1 VTFRKQVAYYQRIQS
16 GMQNYCRAPLR
27 ADWKSYIRQVL
38 ECREAVWL
46 DTLEKTIF
54 SQPSHPYRVMFEF
67 AGCSYQDLVQSV
79 RQRGIEATLKQLHA
93 AGIYLDHDEFKGI
106 KTILRSGKV
115 IPPTPVGFANPL
127 VTGWF
132 RGSSGGSRSAGTMT
146 CTGTEQLLHLTGYA
160 VLNAEEFG
168 LDGFPYVIARPTL
181 PSIAGL
187 LFCLLY
193 SRIGC
198 DVRPWFAF
206 GSQLSNSLHYRL
218 LTNYIVALARWHG
231 AHAPFPKLLPPNDF
245 SPVARWIAQQPK
257 HTRRCALQAV
267 ASTGV
272 RVASAA
278 MEENLDISGTL
289 FFSGGEALTEGKRR
303 AIEASGAEVFPAY
316 WISEI
321 GQIGHSCRRMN
332 IGNTVHVFQDSVAV
346 ITQPRQTRFAQSE
359 VNSLLF
365 TTLLP
370 HAPHI
375 FINVEMQDAGFLDE
389 KSCDCVYR
397 EAGFTHQI
405 SDIFSYGKL
414 SGQGMTLVGTDIV
427 RILEQDLPA
436 RFGGSPGDY
445 QLIEQ
450 EGPKQTE
457 ILLRISPRVEV
468 KSSDVVKHYFLQA
481 LRRYSGGALAYRVW
495 EHSDALKITIG
506 EPLLTRAGKLLPLY
520 LNRNSQVPKP
530 HRQ

>member
-1 VTFRKQVAYYQRIQS
+1 
-16 GMQNYCRAPLR
+16 MQKYCRAPLR
-27 ADWKSYIRQVL
+27 TDWKNYIRQIL

-46 DTLEKTIF
+46 DTVEKTIF
-54 SQPSHPYRVMFEF
+54 SNPSNPYRTMFEL
-67 AGCSYQDLVQSV
+67 AGCSYQDLVRSV
-79 RQRGIEATLKQLHA
+79 RQRGIEATLGQLQD
-93 AGIYLDHDEFKGI
+93 AGIYLEHDEFKGF
-106 KTILRSGKV
+106 KTILRSGKA
-115 IPPTPVGFANPL
+115 IPSTPVSFANPL

-146 CTGTEQLLHLTGYA
+146 CTGTEQLSHLTGYA
-160 VLNAEEFG
+160 ALNAEEFG
-168 LDGFPYVIARPTL
+168 LDGLPYVIARPTL

-198 DVRPWFAF
+198 DVRRWFAF
-206 GSQLSNSLHYRL
+206 GGQLSNSLHYRL

-231 AHAPFPKLLPPNDF
+231 ASAPFPRHLPPNDY
-245 SPVARWIAQQPK
+245 SPVARWIARQPQQI
-257 HTRRCALQAV
+257 RRCALQAV

-289 FFSGGEALTEGKRR
+289 FFSGGEALTEGKRH
-303 AIEASGAEVFPAY
+303 AIEAAGVEVFPAY

-321 GQIGHSCRRMN
+321 GQIGHSCRRLN
-332 IGNTVHVFQDSVAV
+332 TGNSVHLFQDSVAV
-346 ITQPRQTRFAQSE
+346 ITQPRQAPFALNK

-370 HAPHI
+370 HSPYV
-375 FINVEMQDAGFLDE
+375 FINVEMQDAGLLNE
-389 KSCDCVYR
+389 KPCDCLYR
-397 EAGFTHQI
+397 EVGFTHQI
-405 SDIFSYGKL
+405 SEIFSYGKL
-414 SGQGMTLVGTDIV
+414 TGQGMTLVGTDIV

-450 EGPKQTE
+450 EGSIQTE
-457 ILLRISPRVEV
+457 VLLRISPRVRV
-468 KSSDVVKHYFLQA
+468 KSPDAVKHYFLQA

-495 EHSDALKITIG
+495 EHSDGLRIAVA
-506 EPLLTRAGKLLPLY
+506 EPLLTRAGKLLPLH
-520 LNRNSQVPKP
+520 LNKNGKGPEP
-530 HRQ
+530 LP